1 MRVLIN
7 QVRQSLSSR
16 LWAWPLVAAILA
28 IVLGQTLTSVAVSE
42 GSAIATFLWPG
53 DTESAN
59 SMLSFIS
66 STTLTV
72 LTTTISMTLI
82 VLQVASGNFSH
93 QLLRDFISSRAVR
106 GILSVYIG
114 VFAYSIVVSRSLN
127 TGDEMPPQLAMT
139 LAMGG
144 IFLAVGTFI
153 WYVSRVVDMVRMD
166 TVIGQSAE
174 RTITLATK
182 LTSRAKDCDPS
193 DVERPSVPEQ
203 AHPLRAPSFGYVK
216 SIDLEHA
223 ASWASS
229 SSANVVIDVRPGD
242 LLMAGEILGWYW
254 GADEELDEEVKMPM
268 VVYLDSERSSGADY
282 SLGLQRILDT
292 AQRALSSGVND
303 PTTAAHA
310 IAQGSRVLRHLA
322 ANPVLPDVR
331 RFGGPDTNQPS
342 GFVWSAV
349 RSTPEFLRTFVSG
362 LRRYINADTPTW
374 LALLHLLES
383 VEPQADAELRD
394 VIEAERTR
402 ILATASKHVTDTFDL
417 ESIREAATPP
427 TLWDADSRHD
437 GTSTQREGT

>member
-1 MRVLIN
+1 MRVFVN
-7 QVRQSLSSR
+7 RVRQSLSSR
-16 LWAWPLVAAILA
+16 LWAWPLITAILG
-28 IVLGQTLTSVAVSE
+28 IVLGQTLTSVEVSE
-42 GSAIATFLWPG
+42 GSAIVSFLWPG

-114 VFAYSIVVSRSLN
+114 LFAYSIVVSRSLD
-127 TGDEMPPQLAMT
+127 TGDETPPQLAMT
-139 LAMGG
+139 VAMGG

-174 RTITLATK
+174 RTITLAAK
-182 LTSRAKDCDPS
+182 LTSRTKDQDPA
-193 DVERPSVPEQ
+193 DVERPSVPDR
-203 AHPLRAPSFGYVK
+203 ARPLRAPSFGYVK
-216 SIDLEHA
+216 SVDLEHA
-223 ASWASS
+223 TSWASRNG
-229 SSANVVIDVRPGD
+229 ANVVIDVRPGD
-242 LLMAGEILGWYW
+242 LLMVGEILGWYW
-254 GADEELDEEVKMPM
+254 GAGEELEEEVEMPM

-282 SLGLQRILDT
+282 SLGLQQILDT
-292 AQRALSSGVND
+292 AQRALSPGVND

-310 IAQGSRVLRHLA
+310 IGQGSRILRHLA
-322 ANPVLPDVR
+322 ANPVLPDIR
-331 RFGGPDTNQPS
+331 RFGEPGTDQST

-349 RSTPEFLRTFVSG
+349 RSTPELLRTFVSG
-362 LRRYINADTPTW
+362 LRRYIKEDTPIW

-394 VIEAERTR
+394 VIEVERTR
-402 ILATASKHVTDTFDL
+402 ILAATDKHITDPIDL
-417 ESIREAATPP
+417 QNIREAATPP

-437 GTSTQREGT
+437 GTGTQREGV